1 MLLSRKS
8 VQILNVND
16 LHQCWVFDDTYHNC
30 IAEIRKCAAHEQNT
44 KFADKSSSQSSL
56 SFSYCAIDPMY
67 QRIYSFFR
75 IFESLTNCQWR
86 MPKDQLKG
94 HSTKKQIRLKYFQET
109 REREKVCDV
118 IVRVNMCVHVQM
130 KYIVH

>member
-30 IAEIRKCAAHEQNT
+30 VAEIRKCAAHEQNT

-67 QRIYSFFR
+67 QRTYSFFSCLR
-75 IFESLTNCQWR
+75 IVDKLSMANAKRSVERAFNQKTN
-86 MPKDQLKG
+86 PL
-94 HSTKKQIRLKYFQET
+94 QIFSRN
-109 REREKVCDV
+109 EREKKSVTWSWEL
-118 IVRVNMCVHVQM
+118 ICVFM
-130 KYIVH
+130 SKWNI